1 MPRCPTSSPAPPFS
15 PSHVTLHIMDGFTTF
30 PVDTEP
36 LFGSGDVYDADPMVI
51 LTSTFSY
58 LGSDYGGQCS
68 RTSTGWIA
76 ASNSSSVMKTM
87 PSSSRSSQVMD
98 YFLLAG
104 IRNMRHGNCDNIRC
118 NTLCVISP
126 PEVHMPLQPH
136 AHGPLHHQRAAAVE
150 QPHMV
155 HCTMHRKANLKQV
168 REGVLPEEDTGDQ
181 ISDRLITFMRAIM
194 RGGGRVAGCSS
205 KPSKGYADRHCPVFT
220 FCCGNVQSP
229 IP

>member
-1 MPRCPTSSPAPPFS
+1 
-15 PSHVTLHIMDGFTTF
+15 
-30 PVDTEP
+30 
-36 LFGSGDVYDADPMVI
+36 MVI

-76 ASNSSSVMKTM
+76 ASNSSSVMKM
-87 PSSSRSSQVMD
+87 MD

-104 IRNMRHGNCDNIRC
+104 IRNMRCGNCDNVRC

-155 HCTMHRKANLKQV
+155 YCTMHRKANLKQV
-168 REGVLPEEDTGDQ
+168 REGVLPEEDTGDR
-181 ISDRLITFMRAIM
+181 ISDRLIAFMRAIM
-194 RGGGRVAGCSS
+194 RGGGRVVGCGS

-229 IP
+229 